1 MRNIILTILVLFFFH
16 EKKVFTQNI
25 QSERK
30 FECLLES
37 GVSGLFQFKRKF
49 LKDTEFF
56 PHKTVFNFTEDF
68 SVLVEKEN
76 TRAKEMEAKYQFLC
90 SKKKNTMIFFCEPS
104 VGEKPYYIN
113 FSLST
118 MRYKKSLIT
127 NYWINGKGNEVD
139 FVHIGHGYCYNID

>member
-1 MRNIILTILVLFFFH
+1 MIL
-16 EKKVFTQNI
+16 
-25 QSERK
+25 
-30 FECLLES
+30 
-37 GVSGLFQFKRKF
+37 
-49 LKDTEFF
+49 
-56 PHKTVFNFTEDF
+56 
-68 SVLVEKEN
+68 
-76 TRAKEMEAKYQFLC
+76 
-90 SKKKNTMIFFCEPS
+90 FCEPS